1 MKITF
6 RLLSIFAIAAAG
18 FVMNLS
24 AAEPAAD
31 DRMKAMLRDLTLQ
44 LRTSQSDLA
53 AAQSAQT
60 ALTAEK
66 KELADKYE
74 LLKKQASTERGTLDR
89 TVINLTAQAGDF
101 KGQVAKLSAAL
112 AEAKAEGD
120 KSAQAART
128 TEEQRAK
135 LATEVAQMQQR
146 LADREQKNLA
156 LFLLGNE
163 ILTRYQEFS
172 LGNALRAKEPFVGQT
187 RTKLENLVQ
196 DYQDKLDDQR
206 VKP

>member
-1 MKITF
+1 MKIIIRF
-6 RLLSIFAIAAAG
+6 LFLFAIAAAG
-18 FVMNLS
+18 LAVNLS

-44 LRTSQSDLA
+44 LRTAQSDLA
-53 AAQSAQT
+53 AAQSAQA
-60 ALTAEK
+60 ALAAEK

-74 LLKKQASTERGTLDR
+74 LLKKQASAERGTLDR
-89 TVINLTAQAGDF
+89 TVINLTAQAGDL
-101 KGQVAKLSAAL
+101 KGQVTKLSAAL

-135 LATEVAQMQQR
+135 LATEMAQMQQR

>member
-1 MKITF
+1 MKNTLWLF
-6 RLLSIFAIAAAG
+6 SLFAAAG
-18 FVMNLS
+18 LVVNLS

-44 LRTSQSDLA
+44 LRTAQSDLA
-53 AAQSAQT
+53 AAQSAQA
-60 ALTAEK
+60 ALVAEK
-66 KELADKYE
+66 KELTDKYE
-74 LLKKQASTERGTLDR
+74 LLKKQASAERGTLDR
-89 TVINLTAQAGDF
+89 TVINLTAQAGEL
-101 KGQVAKLSAAL
+101 KGQVTKLSAGL

-120 KSAQAART
+120 KSALAART

-135 LATEVAQMQQR
+135 LAVEVAQMQQR

-172 LGNALRAKEPFVGQT
+172 LGNAIRAKEPFVGQT

>member
-1 MKITF
+1 MKITL
-6 RLLSIFAIAAAG
+6 RLLSLFALATAG
-18 FVMNLS
+18 LAVNLS

-44 LRTSQSDLA
+44 LRTAQSDLA
-53 AAQSAQT
+53 AAQSAQA

-74 LLKKQASTERGTLDR
+74 LLKKQASAERGTLDR
-89 TVINLTAQAGDF
+89 TVINLTAQAGEL
-101 KGQVAKLSAAL
+101 KGQVTKLSGAL
-112 AEAKAEGD
+112 AEARAEGD
-120 KSAQAART
+120 KSAQAARS